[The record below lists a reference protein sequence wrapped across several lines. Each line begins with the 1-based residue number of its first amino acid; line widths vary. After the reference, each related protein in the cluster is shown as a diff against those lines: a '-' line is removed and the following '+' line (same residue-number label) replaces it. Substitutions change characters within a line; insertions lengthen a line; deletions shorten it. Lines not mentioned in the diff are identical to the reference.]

1 MGSFG
6 RFGLD
11 EKRKRIKKYALSSE
25 NATVWTGE
33 NKAKMPWCGENI
45 LLRLVEAKTD
55 SYKKVLLRFTSLRV
69 RSQQFYYFKSI
80 FWLNYKRE

>member
-1 MGSFG
+1 VGSFG

-45 LLRLVEAKTD
+45 LL
-55 SYKKVLLRFTSLRV
+55 
-69 RSQQFYYFKSI
+69 
-80 FWLNYKRE
+80 